1 MLKKFNNLKAYKIIE
16 KQLTMALKM
25 LKFTKKIGPKM
36 AKKKTFFFWKNNF
49 VWFLM
54 MKEDTVDYDHEAFFG
69 GNTELMA
76 ELEAKVKIYTFYL
89 SYHKW

>member
-1 MLKKFNNLKAYKIIE
+1 
-16 KQLTMALKM
+16 
-25 LKFTKKIGPKM
+25 
-36 AKKKTFFFWKNNF
+36 
-49 VWFLM
+49 M

-89 SYHKW
+89 SYHK